1 MFDSEYLKG
10 QKNHV
15 WYRKSHC
22 GDKTILRPSYLY
34 NGIFY
39 TSLYWIGALVVFWLD
54 VFVVSLPLVPFTLKQ
69 VLENDTT
76 RAAITWFE
84 NIYMDANPEKFQSII
99 LNKGGR
105 VSISLSVH
113 DNVVVPSDDISLLG
127 ITLDDSLNLI
137 LIYLICIKM
146 HLGKLMH

>member
-1 MFDSEYLKG
+1 M
-10 QKNHV
+10 
-15 WYRKSHC
+15 
-22 GDKTILRPSYLY
+22 
-34 NGIFY
+34 
-39 TSLYWIGALVVFWLD
+39 
-54 VFVVSLPLVPFTLKQ
+54 PLVPFTLKQ